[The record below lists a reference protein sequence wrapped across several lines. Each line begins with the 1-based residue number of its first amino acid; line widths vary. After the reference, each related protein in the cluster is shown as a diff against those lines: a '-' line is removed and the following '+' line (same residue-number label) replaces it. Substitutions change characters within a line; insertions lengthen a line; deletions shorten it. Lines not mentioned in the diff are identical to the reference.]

1 MNKLL
6 IIDDENSICSSL
18 KFVFEDDYDVYTATN
33 IFEVKKCIEK
43 INFDLVLLDL
53 KFGDIDGIDILNMI
67 KNIQNEAVVIIMT
80 AYGTIESSIKAI
92 KTGAYDY
99 ISKPLDLEK
108 LKVLLKKAL
117 ENKILNDR
125 IRYLE
130 EEIENIY
137 GKNGIIGKS
146 KVMKD
151 IFHLIDKIKDI
162 DVNIL
167 IEGSSGTG
175 KELIARAIH
184 FRGIRKCGRF
194 EVINCGAIPANLIE
208 SELFGYEKGA
218 FTGANQRR
226 KGRFELAHEG
236 TIFLDEIGEL
246 DINLQVKLLRA
257 IQEKEIFPLGAESS
271 KKIDVRI
278 ISATNKELKE
288 EVKKGKFREDLY
300 FRLNVVSIKLPDLKD
315 RKEDIPLL
323 IEHFIKKYAKKIGKK
338 IKGVTRDVL
347 EILEN
352 YDYPGNIRELE
363 NIIERAI
370 ALTDNEYIDTVDLP
384 VDLIKQ
390 CRVYDY
396 FNNFNIIPVKIG
408 QKLENIEK
416 EVILRTLRAMENN
429 KKKTAEVLGISER
442 SLRYKLKKYNE
453 YN

>member
-67 KNIQNEAVVIIMT
+67 KNIQNKAVVIIMT